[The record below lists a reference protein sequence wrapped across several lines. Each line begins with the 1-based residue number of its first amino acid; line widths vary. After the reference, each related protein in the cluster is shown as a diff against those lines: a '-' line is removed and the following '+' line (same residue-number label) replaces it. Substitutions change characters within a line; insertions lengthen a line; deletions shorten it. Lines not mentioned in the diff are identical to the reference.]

1 MPKVFLIK
9 TEYGFLPSADMDK
22 QITDKIGIGEEI
34 EVLLRKARNPKFHRK
49 FFAMLNVVLQ
59 NQEKYD
65 NLEDLLTEVK
75 IRVGHY
81 SEYITDDGK
90 IVYTPKSISFE
101 KMDEIEFNKFYNKS
115 IDSILDGKI
124 IKLDKD
130 ELLLA
135 VMDFT

>member
-1 MPKVFLIK
+1 
-9 TEYGFLPSADMDK
+9 MDK

-49 FFAMLNVVLQ
+49 FFGLLNMVLQ
-59 NQEKYD
+59 NQEKYET
-65 NLEDLLTEVK
+65 LEDLLTEVK

-101 KMDEIEFNKFYNKS
+101 KMDEISFDRFYEKTV
-115 IDSILDGKI
+115 DAILVGKI
-124 IKLDKD
+124 INITKD